1 MWYNKPVIDMK
12 EGEILPTTTRITK
25 EMILN
30 AAFEITRTEGI
41 GKVSNREI
49 AKKMNCSIR
58 PIYYQFKN
66 SEELN
71 KELYNK
77 IDRYFYTFIMQ
88 NMVDDIPPYKQIG
101 INYIKFAQEE
111 TNFFKVLFMSPARDV
126 PNTFVATD
134 ETGFAGVIDAIK
146 LSTHLGDKDIKSFHT
161 KMWIFVH
168 GIATL
173 IVSKSVRFTEEQI
186 KDLLSLEFQALMLL
200 EENPDNK
207 WVLKNSN
214 DWRKEKWKIIKT
226 SS

>member
-1 MWYNKPVIDMK
+1 M
-12 EGEILPTTTRITK
+12 PTIIRITK

-30 AAFEITRTEGI
+30 AAFDITRNEGI
-41 GKVSNREI
+41 EKLSNREI

-66 SEELN
+66 SEELY

-77 IDRYFYTFIMQ
+77 INSYFYDFIMK
-88 NMVDDIPPYKQIG
+88 NIVDDIPHYKQIG

-111 TNFFKVLFMSPARDV
+111 TNLFKVLFMSPARNL

-134 ETGFAGVIDAIK
+134 KNGFAGVIDAIK
-146 LSTHLGDKDIKSFHT
+146 LSTHLSEKDIKSFHT

-173 IVSKSVRFTEEQI
+173 TVSKSVKFTEEQI
-186 KDLLSLEFQALMLL
+186 RDLLSQEFQALMLL
-200 EENPDNK
+200 GENIDNK
-207 WVLKNSN
+207 WVLKNID
-214 DWRKEKWKIIKT
+214 DWRK
-226 SS
+226 

>member
-1 MWYNKPVIDMK
+1 M
-12 EGEILPTTTRITK
+12 PTIIRITK

-30 AAFEITRTEGI
+30 AAFDITRNEGI
-41 GKVSNREI
+41 EKLSNREI

-66 SEELN
+66 SEELY
-71 KELYNK
+71 KALYNK
-77 IDRYFYTFIMQ
+77 INSYFYDFIMK
-88 NMVDDIPPYKQIG
+88 NIVDDIPHYKQIG

-111 TNFFKVLFMSPARDV
+111 TNLFKVLFMSPARDV

-134 ETGFAGVIDAIK
+134 KNGFAGVIDAIK
-146 LSTHLGDKDIKSFHT
+146 LSTHLSEKDIKSFHT

-173 IVSKSVRFTEEQI
+173 TVSKSVKFTEEQI
-186 KDLLSLEFQALMLL
+186 RDLLSQEFQALMLL

-207 WVLKNSN
+207 WVLKNID
-214 DWRKEKWKIIKT
+214 DWRK
-226 SS
+226 

>member
-1 MWYNKPVIDMK
+1 MR

-30 AAFEITRTEGI
+30 AAFDITRNEGI
-41 GKVSNREI
+41 EKLSNREI

-66 SEELN
+66 SEELY

-77 IDRYFYTFIMQ
+77 INSHFYDFIMK
-88 NMVDDIPPYKQIG
+88 NMIGDIPPYKQIG

-111 TNFFKVLFMSPARDV
+111 TNFFKVLFISPARDV

-134 ETGFAGVIDAIK
+134 KNGFAGVIDAIK
-146 LSTHLGDKDIKSFHT
+146 LSTHLSEKDIKSFHT

-173 IVSKSVRFTEEQI
+173 TVSKSVKFTEEQI
-186 KDLLSLEFQALMLL
+186 RDLLSQEFQALMLL

-207 WVLKNSN
+207 WVLKNID
-214 DWRKEKWKIIKT
+214 DWRK
-226 SS
+226 